1 MNKQKI
7 KILAGSA
14 IIIFSLSLNSLQA
27 QKTKYLAVNTS
38 ESKVNWTGNK
48 PGGEHTGYVKLSEG
62 EIVVQKNEVVGG
74 SFIIDLNT
82 IINVDLKNEGMNSR
96 LVGHLKSPDFFDVAQ
111 YPVARF
117 DMTKV
122 SRISGAKEG
131 EAKATHRIEGN
142 LTMKGITKKV
152 EFNASINLLNG
163 KLVANTEQFII
174 NRTLWGVNYESKSIF
189 AELKDKFI
197 KDDIGLSIELVT
209 K

>member
-14 IIIFSLSLNSLQA
+14 IIIFSLSLSSLQA
-27 QKTKYLAVNTS
+27 QKTTGKYLAVNTN
-38 ESKVNWTGNK
+38 ESKVNWTGAR
-48 PGGEHTGYVKLSEG
+48 PAYEHTGYVKLSEG

-82 IINVDLKNEGMNSR
+82 ITNVDLKDENMNSK
-96 LVGHLKSPDFFDVAQ
+96 LVGHLKSPDFFDVAK

-131 EAKATHRIEGN
+131 AKATHRIEGN

-152 EFNASINLLNG
+152 EFNASINMLNG
-163 KLVANTEQFII
+163 KVVATTE
-174 NRTLWGVNYESKSIF
+174 
-189 AELKDKFI
+189 KFYH
-197 KDDIGLSIELVT
+197 
-209 K
+209 